1 MALRPSMLVA
11 CQVRC
16 TRAHGAD
23 ECRGNHT
30 AGAPTD
36 MVREPVAWL
45 QVLAWLGPGIALWP
59 SVLVACQVRGARAQG
74 ADVCSGLVLAWLGS
88 GIALRPG
95 VQVACRVRCRV
106 PMGQTRVPGC
116 FFRSFWVQA
125 FGSSGRR
132 SALGKRARPRT
143 CAR

>member
-1 MALRPSMLVA
+1 MAREPVEWWHHTTWLCAGMALRPSMLVA

-36 MVREPVAWL
+36 MVCEPAAWL
-45 QVLAWLGPGIALWP
+45 QVLAWLGPGIALRP
-59 SVLVACQVRGARAQG
+59 SVLVACQVRCARAQG
-74 ADVCSGLVLAWLGS
+74 ADACSGLDLPWLGP

-95 VQVACRVRCRV
+95 MLVAC
-106 PMGQTRVPGC
+106 
-116 FFRSFWVQA
+116 
-125 FGSSGRR
+125 
-132 SALGKRARPRT
+132 
-143 CAR
+143 